1 MDLLDQPE
9 QVLFRRLAVFSG
21 GWTADAAQEVAD
33 PGAAE
38 IDALS
43 SLESLADKSLV
54 RIVSTDHGEPR
65 FNRHAYIREYASEL
79 LAGAGERDLCERR
92 HAMVYVALAEAAEP
106 HLLAEDSLI
115 WLERVEHERHN
126 LRTAMRWS
134 LTVGEPEVG
143 LRIAWAIWRFWQ
155 QRAELREGR
164 AWLAELLAQPEA
176 RADSTVRVH
185 ALSAS
190 GGLAYWANDFPAA
203 WQAYDE
209 ALATAER
216 LGDQRLIADANYDM
230 GFRYVVE
237 PDPARHEAYE
247 RRALELYEALGDEE
261 AAVRARQALV
271 VGAFLGGDRDAA
283 HRLEEVNLE
292 AFRRSG
298 SWYRT
303 ADSLTLLGSIE
314 IEDGDVEAA
323 DLHIR
328 EALSIVGPRGATAPI
343 VGALGVA
350 AHIALARGQLETG
363 ARLAG
368 ATAAV
373 ARRAEITNAMLEVL
387 HMADPAET
395 ARDRLGTRAEP
406 LLAEGELLSMDE
418 AVALAVS

>member
-1 MDLLDQPE
+1 MPP
-9 QVLFRRLAVFSG
+9 RKSPIRA
-21 GWTADAAQEVAD
+21 
-33 PGAAE
+33 AAE

-176 RADSTVRVH
+176 RTDSTVRVH

-190 GGLAYWANDFPAA
+190 GGLAYWANDFAAA
-203 WQAYDE
+203 WQAYDD
-209 ALATAER
+209 ALAAAER
-216 LGDQRLIADANYDM
+216 LDDQRLIADANYDM

-247 RRALELYEALGDEE
+247 RRALELYEALGDEG

-283 HRLEEVNLE
+283 HRLEELNLE

-323 DLHIR
+323 DVHIR
-328 EALSIVGPRGATAPI
+328 EALSIVGPRGRPRRSSARSAWLPTSPWRVVSSRRVPGWPARRQRSRVGRRSRTRCSRCCTWPTRPRRPATAWGRAPSRCWPRASCCRWTRPSRWRSAE
-343 VGALGVA
+343 GDEP
-350 AHIALARGQLETG
+350 RG
-363 ARLAG
+363 
-368 ATAAV
+368 
-373 ARRAEITNAMLEVL
+373 
-387 HMADPAET
+387 HP
-395 ARDRLGTRAEP
+395 RDRT
-406 LLAEGELLSMDE
+406 
-418 AVALAVS
+418 

>member
-1 MDLLDQPE
+1 VDLLDDAE
-9 QVLFRRLAVFSG
+9 RALFRRLAVFSG
-21 GWTADAAQEVAD
+21 GWTADAAQDVAD

-43 SLESLADKSLV
+43 GLESLADKSLV
-54 RIVSTDHGEPR
+54 RFVSTDRGEPR
-65 FNRHAYIREYASEL
+65 FNRHAHIREYASEL

-92 HAMVYVALAEAAEP
+92 HAMFYMALAEAAEP

-115 WLERVEHERHN
+115 WLDLVEDERHN

-134 LTVGEPEVG
+134 LNVGEPEVG
-143 LRIAWAIWRFWQ
+143 MRIAWAIWRFWHQ
-155 QRAELREGR
+155 KAELREAR
-164 AWLAELLAQPEA
+164 AWLAELLAHPA
-176 RADSTVRVH
+176 AKADSTARVH

-190 GGLAYWANDFPAA
+190 GGLAYWANDFAAA
-203 WQAYDE
+203 WDAYGE
-209 ALATAER
+209 ALAAAER
-216 LGDQRLIADANYDM
+216 LEDPRLLADANYDM

-247 RRALELYEALGDEE
+247 RRALELYEGLGDEG
-261 AAVRARQALV
+261 AAVRVRQALV
-271 VGAFLGGDRDAA
+271 VGAFLGGDREVAR
-283 HRLEEVNLE
+283 RLEEVNLE

-298 SWYRT
+298 SWYRI

-314 IEDGDVEAA
+314 IEDGDVDAA
-323 DLHIR
+323 DLHVR
-328 EALSIVGPRGATAPI
+328 EALSIVGPRGATAPV

-395 ARDRLGTRAEP
+395 ARDRLGTSAEP